1 RAPARRPA
9 TSPRPGTAPGPER
22 PCRVPRRAVRGRAV
36 RRPPRHGM
44 SGRQLG
50 GRRDRAVA
58 LYEGE
63 PTARPASFEALQSS
77 GRKLS
82 ATARTPYGFEHS
94 VHTPCERGATTLSG
108 TEPPGGPDM
117 QPNTLLD
124 AILDEAGISH
134 AGLAA
139 HVNQAGRT
147 RGLSLRY
154 EHTAVARWLKGQRPR
169 GQVPDLICAVVAGG
183 LHRPV
188 TLDAIGL
195 GVPGEPSAPHT
206 GSLSG
211 FVERATALWR
221 SDQQQRPHLMGAPA
235 VTGTPAVMPVWE
247 WENPPEDVDVSR
259 GGRPR
264 VTAGDLTMLRAARA
278 HYEQLYR
285 KAGGV
290 ATRARIV
297 GFLNAEA
304 APLLRGSYTDSTGRQ
319 LHRATGG
326 LVAIAGICAY
336 DSDAHGLAQR
346 YFHQALRLAKASGD
360 RGLGAYVIALLVN
373 QSLYMRE
380 FRQSVAFAEA
390 ALRAAGTHITPAL
403 ASDLYAMQ
411 AKAYAHLGDGS
422 SALACIRRAEQAAER
437 IRRGHEPEETGYVQP
452 GLVNV
457 QVAEALLSL
466 GELAAAGEHA
476 AAAVDTPAHDR
487 GRVHRLAMLSTI
499 ELRQGNADRAVAIAV
514 EMAEQ
519 ARGMESQ
526 RLRDRLRAVRDH
538 LVRSGCAGTDEAAEL
553 IDGALRVP
561 L

>member
-1 RAPARRPA
+1 
-9 TSPRPGTAPGPER
+9 
-22 PCRVPRRAVRGRAV
+22 
-36 RRPPRHGM
+36 
-44 SGRQLG
+44 
-50 GRRDRAVA
+50 
-58 LYEGE
+58 
-63 PTARPASFEALQSS
+63 
-77 GRKLS
+77 
-82 ATARTPYGFEHS
+82 
-94 VHTPCERGATTLSG
+94 
-108 TEPPGGPDM
+108 M

-139 HVNQAGRT
+139 HVNQAGKA

-169 GQVPDLICAVVAGG
+169 GQVPDLICEVLAARLQRTVA
-183 LHRPV
+183 
-188 TLDAIGL
+188 LDDIGL
-195 GVPGEPSAPHT
+195 GVPGIPAARQ
-206 GSLSG
+206 GSMASTLSG

-221 SDQQQRPHLMGAPA
+221 SDEQQRPHLLGAPA

-259 GGRPR
+259 GGRHP
-264 VTAGDLTMLRAARA
+264 VSMAEVEMMRAART
-278 HYEQLYR
+278 HYEQMYR
-285 KAGGV
+285 KTGGV
-290 ATRARIV
+290 AMRTRIV

-304 APLLRGSYTDSTGRQ
+304 APLLRGSYTDAMGRQ

-373 QSLYMRE
+373 QSLFMRE
-380 FRQSVAFAEA
+380 YRQAVAFAEA
-390 ALRAAGTHITPAL
+390 ALRAAGRDITPAL

-422 SALACIRRAEQAAER
+422 SALSCIRRAEVAADR
-437 IRRGHEPEETGYVQP
+437 IRRGREPDETGYVQP

-466 GELAAAGEHA
+466 GDLTGAHEHA

-487 GRVHRLAMLSTI
+487 GRVHRLAMLSQI
-499 ELRQGNADRAVAIAV
+499 ELRQGNTDEAVATAV

-526 RLRDRLRAVRDH
+526 RLRDRLRAVREH
-538 LVRSGCAGTDEAAEL
+538 LVRSDCAGTAEAAEL

>member
-1 RAPARRPA
+1 
-9 TSPRPGTAPGPER
+9 
-22 PCRVPRRAVRGRAV
+22 
-36 RRPPRHGM
+36 
-44 SGRQLG
+44 
-50 GRRDRAVA
+50 
-58 LYEGE
+58 
-63 PTARPASFEALQSS
+63 
-77 GRKLS
+77 
-82 ATARTPYGFEHS
+82 
-94 VHTPCERGATTLSG
+94 
-108 TEPPGGPDM
+108 M

-139 HVNQAGRT
+139 HVNQAGKA

-169 GQVPDLICAVVAGG
+169 GQVPDLICEVLAGRLQRTVA
-183 LHRPV
+183 
-188 TLDAIGL
+188 LDDIGL
-195 GVPGEPSAPHT
+195 GVPGIPAPRQ
-206 GSLSG
+206 GSMASTLSG

-221 SDQQQRPHLMGAPA
+221 SDEQQRPHLLGAPA

-259 GGRPR
+259 GGRHP
-264 VTAGDLTMLRAARA
+264 VSMAEVEMMRAART
-278 HYEQLYR
+278 HYEQMYR
-285 KAGGV
+285 KTGGV
-290 ATRARIV
+290 AMRTRIV

-304 APLLRGSYTDSTGRQ
+304 APLLRGSYTDAMGRQ

-373 QSLYMRE
+373 QSLFMRE
-380 FRQSVAFAEA
+380 YRQAVAFAEA
-390 ALRAAGTHITPAL
+390 ALRAAGRDITPAL

-422 SALACIRRAEQAAER
+422 SALSCIRRAEAAADR
-437 IRRGHEPEETGYVQP
+437 IRRGREPDETGYVQP

-466 GELAAAGEHA
+466 GDLTGAHEHA

-487 GRVHRLAMLSTI
+487 GRVHRLAMLSQI
-499 ELRQGNADRAVAIAV
+499 ELRQGNTDEAVATAV

-526 RLRDRLRAVRDH
+526 RLRDRLRAVREH
-538 LVRSGCAGTDEAAEL
+538 LVRSDCAGTAEAAEL

>member
-1 RAPARRPA
+1 
-9 TSPRPGTAPGPER
+9 
-22 PCRVPRRAVRGRAV
+22 
-36 RRPPRHGM
+36 
-44 SGRQLG
+44 
-50 GRRDRAVA
+50 
-58 LYEGE
+58 
-63 PTARPASFEALQSS
+63 
-77 GRKLS
+77 
-82 ATARTPYGFEHS
+82 
-94 VHTPCERGATTLSG
+94 
-108 TEPPGGPDM
+108 M

-139 HVNQAGRT
+139 HVNRAGRA

-169 GQVPDLICAVVAGG
+169 GQVPDLICDVLAAR
-183 LHRPV
+183 LHRQV
-188 TLDAIGL
+188 TLDDIGL
-195 GVPGEPSAPHT
+195 GVPGEPAAPHT
-206 GSLSG
+206 GPLGG

-221 SDQQQRPHLMGAPA
+221 SDQQRRPHVLDAPA

-259 GGRPR
+259 GGGHR
-264 VTAGDLTMLRAARA
+264 VTPDDLDMLRAART

-290 ATRARIV
+290 AVRARIV

-304 APLLRGSYTDSTGRQ
+304 APLLRGRYTDATGRR

-326 LVAIAGICAY
+326 LLAIAGICAY

-373 QSLYMRE
+373 QSLFMRE
-380 FRQSVAFAEA
+380 YRQAVAFAEA
-390 ALRAAGTHITPAL
+390 ALRAAGTGLTPAL

-411 AKAYAHLGDGS
+411 AKAYAHLGDGTG
-422 SALACIRRAEQAAER
+422 ALSRIRRAERAAER
-437 IRRGHEPEETGYVQP
+437 IRRGTEPDETGYVQP

-457 QVAEALLSL
+457 QVAEALLGL

-476 AAAVDTPAHDR
+476 AAAVDSPAHDR
-487 GRVHRLAMLSTI
+487 GRVHRLAVLSTV
-499 ELRQGNADRAVAIAV
+499 ELRRGNADKAVVIAV
-514 EMAEQ
+514 RMAEQ

-526 RLRDRLRAVRDH
+526 RLRDRLREVREH
-538 LVRSGCAGTDEAAEL
+538 LVRSGCPGTAEAAGL

>member
-1 RAPARRPA
+1 
-9 TSPRPGTAPGPER
+9 
-22 PCRVPRRAVRGRAV
+22 
-36 RRPPRHGM
+36 
-44 SGRQLG
+44 
-50 GRRDRAVA
+50 
-58 LYEGE
+58 
-63 PTARPASFEALQSS
+63 
-77 GRKLS
+77 
-82 ATARTPYGFEHS
+82 
-94 VHTPCERGATTLSG
+94 
-108 TEPPGGPDM
+108 M

-124 AILDEAGISH
+124 AILDEAGVSH

-139 HVNQAGRT
+139 HVNQAGKA
-147 RGLSLRY
+147 RGLALRY

-169 GQVPDLICAVVAGG
+169 GQVPDLICEVLAAR
-183 LHRPV
+183 LQRPV
-188 TLDAIGL
+188 TLDDIGL
-195 GVPGEPSAPHT
+195 GVPGHQASAAAT
-206 GSLSG
+206 SLSG

-221 SDQQQRPHLMGAPA
+221 SDMQQRPHVLGAAA

-259 GGRPR
+259 GGRHPVSR
-264 VTAGDLTMLRAARA
+264 SDMEMLSSART
-278 HYEQLYR
+278 HYEQMYR
-285 KAGGV
+285 KTGGV

-297 GFLNAEA
+297 GFLNSEA
-304 APLLRGSYTDSTGRQ
+304 APLLRGSYTDALGRQ

-373 QSLYMRE
+373 QSLFIRE
-380 FRQSVAFAEA
+380 YRQAVAFAEA
-390 ALRAAGTHITPAL
+390 ALRAAGRQITPAL
-403 ASDLYAMQ
+403 AADLYAMQ

-422 SALACIRRAEQAAER
+422 SALFCIRRAESAAER
-437 IRRGHEPEETGYVQP
+437 IHPGHEPAETGYVQP

-466 GELAAAGEHA
+466 GDLAGARMHS
-476 AAAVDTPAHDR
+476 AAAVDTPTHDR
-487 GRVHRLAMLSTI
+487 GRVHRLAVLSQI
-499 ELRQGNADRAVAIAV
+499 ELRRGEAEAAVATAV

-526 RLRDRLRAVRDH
+526 RLRDRLRAVREH
-538 LVRSGCAGTDEAAEL
+538 LVRSGCSGTEEAAAL